1 LNETPPDIGLSVGTP
16 VLTPTGHV
24 PVEQLAP
31 GAQVLAISGSSAPF
45 QTVVAVRRSPYA
57 GPMIRIRADALGD
70 GSPQADLLLPPGHAL
85 LLNDALVAAGALVDG
100 FGIVEE
106 ASGALVELVQI
117 TLAGHDAV
125 LAAGAAV
132 ETVRPHP
139 DAPDCAPR
147 RAPDAPLRAMLS
159 WHAEQ
164 MGWATRQVTED
175 EPVLG
180 TLRERLEAFPLSA
193 ALPPLPPFR
202 DPD

>member
-1 LNETPPDIGLSVGTP
+1 MNETPPDIGLSVGTP

-31 GAQVLAISGSSAPF
+31 GTQVLAMSGSSAPF

-70 GSPQADLLLPPGHAL
+70 GSPQADLLLPPGH
-85 LLNDALVAAGALVDG
+85 G

-106 ASGALVELVQI
+106 ASGGLVELVQI

-164 MGWATRQVTED
+164 MGWATRQVIED